1 MQRGLEELLAA
12 VLAACRQHYG
22 ERLVSLAVFGSVGRG
37 VARPDSDVD
46 LLIIVRDLPRGRVAR
61 SADFRAVEQAVAPRL
76 AALRLEG
83 IRPEL
88 SPVFKT
94 PAELSQGSPLLLDM
108 VQDARLLQDREDC
121 LRNALAALQA
131 RLERLGARRVWRGS
145 AWYWDLRPDY
155 RPGEVFEL

>member
-46 LLIIVRDLPRGRVAR
+46 LLIIARDLPRGRVAR
-61 SADFRAVEQAVAPRL
+61 AADFRAVEQAVAPRL
-76 AALRLEG
+76 AALRSEG